1 MLQRKLEPF
10 AQERGLDP
18 IHLEPLVN
26 RMDSSKELQAALIDP
41 EGFLVD
47 RMRSDDPA
55 GQRLRK
61 KTIMV
66 TTNMK
71 CVFTCWFEE
80 TELGFC
86 ISFSSFTYC
95 RWRCASTFSSAICF
109 LSDKFCS
116 RGLSCSLV

>member
-1 MLQRKLEPF
+1 MASCRYLRLVLQRKLEPF

-18 IHLEPLVN
+18 THLEPPVN

-47 RMRSDDPA
+47 KMRSDDPA

-66 TTNMK
+66 TIKIK
-71 CVFTCWFEE
+71 C
-80 TELGFC
+80 
-86 ISFSSFTYC
+86 SSRVGLRRLSWGSVVRFPLLR
-95 RWRCASTFSSAICF
+95 RWRCESTFSSAISF
-109 LSDKFCS
+109 MFYKVRF
-116 RGLSCSLV
+116 